1 MAVQEWKA
9 EPFVFGLL
17 EACIPLGYVIGSLLI
32 MRLDQ
37 RLKNR
42 GKWIIGSM
50 ILMGPLFIVI
60 AQMATAAIALPLILP
75 VGFLFSFSTTII
87 FIVLRVIIEPALQGR
102 VFGLLGALT
111 SASPPIGLTVFSTLS
126 DINGPAI
133 IITISGTTMLL
144 IGSIAYSRMKPIRN
158 VN

>member
-1 MAVQEWKA
+1 
-9 EPFVFGLL
+9 
-17 EACIPLGYVIGSLLI
+17 
-32 MRLDQ
+32 
-37 RLKNR
+37 
-42 GKWIIGSM
+42 
-50 ILMGPLFIVI
+50 MGPLFIVI